1 MGYRV
6 RTPDGELGYESLY
19 EVERAYALGLVG
31 PEDEVLEEGKSTWRK
46 AASIPALARSR
57 PTSQSSGDR
66 VQLLSILAVVALG
79 LGALVL
85 IFSESTP
92 RRLLG
97 ITLALVVSALLSR
110 VTIKAFRRPG
120 PRRD

>member
-46 AASIPALARSR
+46 ASSIPALARSKPSGR
-57 PTSQSSGDR
+57 ELGDR
-66 VQLLSILAVVALG
+66 TQLLTILAVVALG

-85 IFSESTP
+85 IFSESTN

-97 ITLALVVSALLSR
+97 ITLALVVSALLGR
-110 VTIKAFRRPG
+110 VTLKAFRRPG
-120 PRRD
+120 PRRE